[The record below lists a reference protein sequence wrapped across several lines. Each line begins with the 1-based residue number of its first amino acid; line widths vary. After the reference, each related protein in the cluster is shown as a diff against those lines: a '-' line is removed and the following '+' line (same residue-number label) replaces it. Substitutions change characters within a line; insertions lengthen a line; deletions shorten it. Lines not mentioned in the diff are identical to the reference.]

1 MDGYKTQTLII
12 RSSRLPRLFGGIVAG
27 MGLAL
32 AGTLLQRV
40 TDNPLAAPNLLGIN
54 AGAGFSVLLLLVFAP
69 SLSALLP
76 LSAFI
81 GALLTS
87 LLILG
92 IARMNGMGKTAIV
105 LTGVALSALF
115 QAGISFLS
123 KLDPDALV
131 SYTDFSI
138 GGLYGLKTSELLVP
152 SVIVLVCFVLSLFLA
167 KELSLFCL
175 GDTLAISLGVNVKKV
190 RLLALILASASAAAA
205 VSFAGLIGF
214 VGLIVP
220 HVARKIVVGNARKE
234 LLLSPLL
241 GASLLLL
248 ADLLA
253 RTAFAPTE
261 IPVGVFTAL
270 LGVPFFLI
278 LVLKRRNH
286 VSM

>member
-1 MDGYKTQTLII
+1 MDGFTTQTLIL

-40 TDNPLAAPNLLGIN
+40 TDNPLASPNLLGVN
-54 AGAGFSVLLLLVFAP
+54 AGAGFSVLLLLVLFP
-69 SLSALLP
+69 TFSVFLP
-76 LSAFI
+76 LSAFL

-87 LLILG
+87 LLILS
-92 IARMNGMGKTAIV
+92 IARQNGMGKTTIV

-123 KLDPDALV
+123 KVDPDALV

-138 GGLYGLKTSELLVP
+138 GGLYGLKTSEILFPALLVF
-152 SVIVLVCFVLSLFLA
+152 VCFVCAVLLA
-167 KELSLFCL
+167 KKLSLFCL
-175 GDTLAISLGVNVKKV
+175 GDTLATSLGVNVKRV
-190 RLLALILASASAAAA
+190 RFFTLVLASASAAAA

-220 HVARKIVVGNARKE
+220 HLARKLVKGNTLKE
-234 LLLSPLL
+234 ILLSPLL

-253 RTAFAPTE
+253 RTLFAPTE

-270 LGVPFFLI
+270 LGVPFFFA

-286 VSM
+286 A